1 MQHLFAVDWQH
12 FFVPSI
18 ALAEIIL
25 RGSLIYLGIF
35 ALMHFVLKS
44 EAGTIGLSDLL
55 MKPCAG
61 GCDRSGLRQFSTAKL
76 YYFLSSFP

>member
-18 ALAEIIL
+18 ALAESIL

-35 ALMHFVLKS
+35 ALMRFALKRG
-44 EAGTIGLSDLL
+44 AGTIGLPDLL
-55 MKPCAG
+55 
-61 GCDRSGLRQFSTAKL
+61 SL
-76 YYFLSSFP
+76 